1 MVPHTTGETRLTAT
15 VLVVDDDVDL
25 LEVAVTYLREK
36 GYKVLEA
43 RDAESALVVIAQHE
57 GIDLMVTDI
66 VMPGGMDGVELAKQ
80 VRKLQPEMRILYSSG
95 FPARAL
101 AERSGPLIDGPL
113 LRKPYQRSE
122 FDAAIHA
129 MFVGKDAEV
138 TH

>member
-1 MVPHTTGETRLTAT
+1 
-15 VLVVDDDVDL
+15 
-25 LEVAVTYLREK
+25 
-36 GYKVLEA
+36 
-43 RDAESALVVIAQHE
+43 VVIAQHE